1 MNNKIR
7 DRLSQISDHSSAG
20 EIKELLRFISDN
32 QRSFNWMG
40 WTFGQRVIRN
50 NSFVTQMNIPNLL
63 RLLVMI
69 NQSDRFVEGAF
80 DKSYEIGLVKS
91 VIERLKLLDANVKY
105 VNSEVEINPRFD
117 ARADTHPNSD
127 PDSHSET
134 LRQYHKLLWGKTLP
148 SGEILDLSH
157 NVKSKYLFHNSNK
170 GEFNFKSDCLTHTF
184 HHMKRM
190 EHIIEKLDSEEK
202 VYIYDQFQL
211 VGGYIIFPG
220 DCKDG
225 VMTINQA
232 RGCDHRIVDRFDLTL
247 ECIRR
252 FYADEKS
259 PLSRTFH
266 AYRDFFGLFQSFEC
280 YVKFFLL
287 DDLIDKQSGS
297 IEFFLPFDDSFP
309 MRPFPKDMDE
319 YKRYI
324 SNSLNFIQAR
334 TERMVEYQQ
343 VQEKP

>member
-63 RLLVMI
+63 RLLFMI

-80 DKSYEIGLVKS
+80 DKSYETGLVKS
-91 VIERLKLLDANVKY
+91 VIERLKLLDANDKY
-105 VNSEVEINPRFD
+105 VNSVVRINSRFD
-117 ARADTHPNSD
+117 ARADTNPNSD

-134 LRQYHKLLWGKTLP
+134 LCQYHKLLWGKPLP
-148 SGEILDLSH
+148 GGEILDLSD
-157 NVKSKYLFHNSNK
+157 NVKGKYLFHTSSK
-170 GEFNFKSDCLTHTF
+170 GEFNFKSDCLAHTF
-184 HHMKRM
+184 HNMKRM
-190 EHIIEKLDSEEK
+190 EYIIEKLDYEER
-202 VYIYDQFQL
+202 VNIYDRFQL
-211 VGGYIIFPG
+211 PGGYIIFPG
-220 DCKDG
+220 DCRDG

-232 RGCDHRIVDRFDLTL
+232 RGCDQRIVDRFDLTL
-247 ECIRR
+247 ECFRR

-259 PLSRTFH
+259 PLSRTFN
-266 AYRDFFGLFQSFEC
+266 AYRDFFDLFESFEC
-280 YVKFFLL
+280 YVEFFLL
-287 DDLIDKQSGS
+287 DDLIDKRSGS
-297 IEFFLPFDDSFP
+297 IKFFLPFDDSFP
-309 MRPFPKDMDE
+309 MRPFPKDMNE

-343 VQEKP
+343 V